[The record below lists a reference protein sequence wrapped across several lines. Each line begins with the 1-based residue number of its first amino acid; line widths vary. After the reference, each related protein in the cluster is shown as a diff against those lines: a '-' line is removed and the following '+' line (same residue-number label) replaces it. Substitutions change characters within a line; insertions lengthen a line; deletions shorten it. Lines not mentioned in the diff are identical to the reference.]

1 MKVNMSKTCDNYP
14 IGAADDKSAPYNE
27 PLDVKHR
34 RFVSLTISFYADV
47 WGHPDMSEGQ
57 IEEHV
62 RKCIENNMFPKEF
75 DIDELVVLDE

>member
-1 MKVNMSKTCDNYP
+1 MSKTCDNYP
-14 IGAADDKSAPYNE
+14 IGAADNKAAPYNE

-34 RFVSLTISFYADV
+34 RFVSLTMSFYANV
-47 WGHPDMSEGQ
+47 YGHPDMSEGQ

-75 DIDELVVLDE
+75 DIDELVVIDE